1 MSSAAILKRV
11 ESSTEAG
18 FDISSRFSRI
28 GQVLPSA
35 AYEYTTFA
43 EQILY
48 LAIELEQIGTVLP
61 SLELPCD
68 AKIHQDLVKLLDFA
82 DAAFDDVK
90 EALPQRVWDNE
101 VELMLPF
108 NFDALIEQVESLQ
121 AAATLVATILLLAC
135 NAPGP
140 EMISFSSKKRRFVQV
155 VGVKPS
161 RRVAESLV
169 IQILRVIKSL
179 KLSQPKDMRHRG
191 IAGRRAKA
199 HETITEW
206 ISSMLVPYT
215 EDLVQEPVEQEAAE
229 KVEDADKKSIKE
241 AEKVDSVRFDHF
253 GADPTLDGM
262 PTHIRH
268 SPDRVYAKIA
278 TNDVDERSLTFY
290 GLPWSKLKDDPKY
303 YIIWKSME
311 VWECDNLFL
320 HTKKLRINEEQAL
333 IKPNEVVDSLLKK
346 WAQAVPEFIPA
357 VPATSKEAEREQF
370 EKDLKELKEQDEKP
384 REVVRHERS
393 FIRER
398 SSSPPPSRHPLPRR
412 VVRELDA
419 KTEYWRPWG
428 QQSAQLFSSLKSRG
442 WLPVYMRGTSSGQT
456 WFYGS
461 SVAHVR
467 RFDESYTPQE
477 GPMKLEDSTQ
487 IPEYLIMSAE
497 WIEEEAIQRFG
508 FQFQVL
514 PSGHFS
520 LDPRLTWGDLE
531 LLVGA
536 TSTFRE
542 ERLYRKYRSLP
553 GGDLHEPR
561 RLAIP
566 EIDFIHGPS
575 LPNRNKT
582 AKADLEAELRR
593 VPPPPAPSQHN
604 PTRLGDV
611 TEEHMAPSVESQ
623 DSFVEIHK

>member
-1 MSSAAILKRV
+1 MSSAAILKRL

-18 FDISSRFSRI
+18 FEISTRFSRI

-61 SLELPCD
+61 SLELPEE
-68 AKIHQDLVKLLDFA
+68 AKIHGDLIKLLDFA
-82 DAAFDDVK
+82 DAAFNDVK

-108 NFDALIEQVESLQ
+108 NFDALVEQVESLQ

-140 EMISFSSKKRRFVQV
+140 EMKRRFVQV

-169 IQILRVIKSL
+169 VQILRVIKSL
-179 KLSQPKDMRHRG
+179 KLSQPKDLRHR
-191 IAGRRAKA
+191 AVAARRAKT
-199 HETITEW
+199 HEAITEW
-206 ISSMLVPYT
+206 ISSMLLPYT
-215 EDLVQEPVEQEAAE
+215 EDLVQEPVEQEVAE
-229 KVEDADKKSIKE
+229 KVEDPDKKSIKE
-241 AEKVDSVRFDHF
+241 VEKVDSVRFDHF

-268 SPDRVYAKIA
+268 SPDCVYARIA
-278 TNDVDERSLTFY
+278 TKDVDERSLTFY
-290 GLPWSKLKDDPKY
+290 SLPWSKLKDDPNY

-311 VWECDNLFL
+311 VWECDNLFV

-346 WAQAVPEFIPA
+346 WAQAVPEYIPA
-357 VPATSKEAEREQF
+357 VPASSKAEHVQF
-370 EKDLKELKEQDEKP
+370 EKDLQELKEQDEKP
-384 REVVRHERS
+384 RETARRECS

-398 SSSPPPSRHPLPRR
+398 SFSPPPSRHPLPRR

-428 QQSAQLFSSLKSRG
+428 QQSSQLFSSLKSRG

-477 GPMKLEDSTQ
+477 GPMKLEDSSET
-487 IPEYLIMSAE
+487 PEYLIMSAE

-508 FQFQVL
+508 FQFEVL
-514 PSGHFS
+514 PSGHYS

-561 RLAIP
+561 RLAVP
-566 EIDFIHGPS
+566 DFDFLHGPA
-575 LPNRNKT
+575 LPVRNNA
-582 AKADLEAELRR
+582 AKADLEEELRR
-593 VPPPPAPSQHN
+593 VSPPPTFPQHI
-604 PTRLGDV
+604 PTRLNDV
-611 TEEHMAPSVESQ
+611 IEEHTDPSVESQ
-623 DSFVEIHK
+623 DSFVEIHIQST